1 MIIDVTPVH
10 VANVTDKVIANDKES
25 EFASL
30 QDQIKVESTESVSDS
45 TNTDLTDLN
54 DSLNDL
60 LQSSKVH
67 LDSHQSISLHDIL
80 PKKQTCLFYTWIFM

>member
-25 EFASL
+25 EIASL

-60 LQSSKVH
+60 
-67 LDSHQSISLHDIL
+67 
-80 PKKQTCLFYTWIFM
+80 